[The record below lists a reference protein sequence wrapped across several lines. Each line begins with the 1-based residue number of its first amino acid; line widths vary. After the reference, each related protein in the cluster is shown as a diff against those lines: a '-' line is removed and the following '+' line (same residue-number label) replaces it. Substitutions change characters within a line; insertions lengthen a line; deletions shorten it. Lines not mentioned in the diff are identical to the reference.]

1 MTFPTR
7 RVQIIVDLIS
17 NSMMGSKVRMIA
29 MLSLVLLLAD
39 EPFDYVLLWCKRK
52 LRIRWRRRRRA
63 GMIITISYFN
73 KYFVGD
79 ILAG

>member
-1 MTFPTR
+1 M
-7 RVQIIVDLIS
+7 DLIS

-52 LRIRWRRRRRA
+52 LRIRWRRRRRRGA
-63 GMIITISYFN
+63 GMIITNSYFN
-73 KYFVGD
+73 KYIGGD